1 MRTSTVLIGVAV
13 TAFVLAACGGDRNSW
28 GGIEADFDT
37 SDAAPDWSPDGR
49 LIAFGSNRDG
59 GGIFV
64 VRTDGTGIRRLTST
78 KGQNPEWS
86 PNGRELVFE
95 AADGVRLITSTGTRE
110 RLLVREART
119 DRDLWPTWSPDG
131 KRIAF
136 VRAAGGAFATFV
148 VGRNGG
154 TPRRLLE
161 PALSPD
167 DPNWSVLTASELTP
181 AWSPDG
187 KRIAYD
193 SGDGVL
199 VVATI
204 ANNERVTIPTEGLVF
219 EPAWSPDGSEIALQC
234 DGTLCIV
241 DLATRETRTLL
252 GDAGA
257 PSWSPDGTRVVVE
270 RFLYG
275 AGRAEA
281 DPQALYIVSAADGD
295 EREPLTFGPGEVDGG
310 D

>member
-1 MRTSTVLIGVAV
+1 LRSSIVTIGVVV
-13 TAFVLAACGGDRNSW
+13 TLALAACGGGPDDW

-49 LIAFGSNRDG
+49 LIAFSSNRDG
-59 GGIFV
+59 GGVFV
-64 VRTDGTGIRRLTST
+64 VPTNGQGIRRLTAT
-78 KGQNPEWS
+78 RGDNPDWS

-95 AADGVRLITSTGTRE
+95 AADGVRVISSDGKRE
-110 RLLVREART
+110 RLLVPVRKT
-119 DRDLWPTWSPDG
+119 DQDVWPTWSPDG

-136 VRAAGGAFATFV
+136 VREDDGAFVTYV
-148 VGRNGG
+148 VGRDGG
-154 TPRRLLE
+154 KPRRLLE
-161 PALSPD
+161 PALARN

-204 ANNERVTIPTEGLVF
+204 ANNKRVTVPTEGLVF
-219 EPAWSPDGSEIALQC
+219 EPAWSPDGSEMALQC

-241 DLATRETRTLL
+241 DLPTSETRTLL
-252 GDAGA
+252 GDSGH
-257 PSWSPDGTRVVVE
+257 PSWSPDGRQVVVE

-281 DPQALYIVSAADGD
+281 DPQALYIVAASDGE
-295 EREPLTFGPGEVDGG
+295 EREPLTFGPGEVDA
-310 D
+310 DE